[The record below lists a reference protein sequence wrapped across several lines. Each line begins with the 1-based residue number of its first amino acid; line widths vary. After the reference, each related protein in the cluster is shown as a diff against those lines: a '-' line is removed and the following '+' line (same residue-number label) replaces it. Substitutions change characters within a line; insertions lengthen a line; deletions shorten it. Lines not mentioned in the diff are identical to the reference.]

1 MVNNTESKHRSA
13 RVIGV
18 VIAVVIAAA
27 VIVGALAWNG
37 PNRYTP
43 QAAQEQTQTVPATES
58 RELKESR
65 AALEKKLAEA
75 QKVYDA
81 NYSKVV
87 DPEICGKLGALIEG
101 TEGLLEAQPAL
112 AENFKSRATELD
124 TAMKA
129 MQEAAKEDPQ
139 VAYARLAKET
149 KAREAEADEM
159 QAQADKI
166 NAEIDRNTRKEYERQ
181 QAEMEKQA
189 EEMLQGADQL
199 S

>member
-1 MVNNTESKHRSA
+1 MVNNTENKHRSTRA
-13 RVIGV
+13 IGI

-37 PNRYTP
+37 SNRYAP

-58 RELKESR
+58 KELKESR

-87 DPEICGKLGALIEG
+87 DPETCGKLSALIDG

-112 AENFKSRATELD
+112 AENFKTRATELD

-139 VAYARLAKET
+139 VAYARLEKET

-159 QAQADKI
+159 QAQMDKI
-166 NAEIDRNTRKEYERQ
+166 EAEIDRSTRQEYERQ

-189 EEMLQGADQL
+189 EEMLQSTDQL